1 MWRLC
6 SQQRLWSVFA
16 KRKGSKNRKQGPPVH
31 DDLVQHRFTAAVAD
45 ELWLTDITEHCTGE
59 GKLYLCA
66 IKDVFSNRIVGYS
79 INDRMTAELAVGRC
93 GWLSNGV
100 GRRERRSTRSEEVSF
115 DAGASC
121 TPSAAPGSPDPWVES
136 APRAT
141 TQRWNRS
148 SHSFRRTSWTN
159 TPGRLGRSC
168 S

>member
-79 INDRMTAELAVGRC
+79 INDRMTAELAVGALRMAIQ
-93 GWLSNGV
+93 
-100 GRRERRSTRSEEVSF
+100 RRRPAGTR
-115 DAGASC
+115 
-121 TPSAAPGSPDPWVES
+121 APTTDDDNAPWAV
-136 APRAT
+136 
-141 TQRWNRS
+141 
-148 SHSFRRTSWTN
+148 
-159 TPGRLGRSC
+159 
-168 S
+168 